1 LEKDLAVSKM
11 VSLIWRVNIATML
24 FFTIVQVVVPLIPQ
38 YAKKISADPVLIGF
52 AVASISITAIL
63 LRPASGV
70 VSDRWSR
77 SKLMVLGLILASI
90 AYFILYSSNDILH
103 IVIARLV
110 EGAGVASFVPS
121 SIASAVDQAPE
132 GKLGQTLGWRSMMI
146 GIGFT
151 IGPGIGGI
159 LAEILDYKTT
169 FGISSLLLVIA
180 IPFAFYRESGKHSP
194 RATHSI
200 RGIRERGFIVALFAL
215 ILYGLSWMGVYTFL
229 SASLT
234 NLPYAPLVIGL
245 YVIIQGLSSVAL
257 RALAGKMADKRPAMM
272 AYLGLLLMS
281 LGLFVIYLTQV
292 PPNLYIAAPIFGIG
306 LGIYV
311 PGSQTL
317 ALMRCPPDNR
327 GYLSGIYTMGLDV
340 GTLIGPILFGVIIQF
355 TNSYQDV
362 FALAP
367 VLMFIAAIVILVPTR
382 GYNQ

>member
-1 LEKDLAVSKM
+1 M

-38 YAKKISADPVLIGF
+38 YASKISADPVLIGF

-63 LRPASGV
+63 LRPASGM

-77 SKLMVLGLILASI
+77 SKLMVLGLILASL
-90 AYFILYSSNDILH
+90 AYFILYSSNDISH
-103 IVIARLV
+103 IVIARLI

-169 FGISSLLLVIA
+169 FGLSSLLLVTV

-194 RATHSI
+194 RGSHSI
-200 RGIRERGFIVALFAL
+200 SGIRERGFIVALLAL

-229 SASLT
+229 AASLA
-234 NLPYAPLVIGL
+234 NLPYGPLVIGL

-257 RALAGKMADKRPAMM
+257 RAIAGKMADKRPAMM

-340 GTLIGPILFGVIIQF
+340 GTLIGPVLFGLIIQF
-355 TNSYQDV
+355 TNSLQDV

-367 VLMFIAAIVILVPTR
+367 VLMFIAAIVVLVTTR
-382 GYNQ
+382 GYNH

>member
-1 LEKDLAVSKM
+1 M

-38 YAKKISADPVLIGF
+38 YASKISADPVLIGF
-52 AVASISITAIL
+52 AVASISITAIF

-77 SKLMVLGLILASI
+77 SKLMVLGLILASA
-90 AYFILYSSNDILH
+90 AYFILFSSNDISH
-103 IVIARLV
+103 IVIARLI

-169 FGISSLLLVIA
+169 FGLSSLLLVIV
-180 IPFAFYRESGKHSP
+180 IPFAFYRESGKHLP
-194 RATHSI
+194 RGSHSI
-200 RGIRERGFIVALFAL
+200 RGIRERGFLVALVAL
-215 ILYGLSWMGVYTFL
+215 IIYGLSWMGVYTFL
-229 SASLT
+229 AASLT
-234 NLPYAPLVIGL
+234 NLPYGPLIIGL

-257 RALAGKMADKRPAMM
+257 RAVAGKMADKRPAMM

-306 LGIYV
+306 IGIYV

-327 GYLSGIYTMGLDV
+327 GYISGIYTMGLDV
-340 GTLIGPILFGVIIQF
+340 GTLIGPILFGLIIQF
-355 TNSYQDV
+355 TNSLQDV

-367 VLMFIAAIVILVPTR
+367 VLMFIAAVFVLVTTR